1 MKNSKNLTAKS
12 KKMKEKILALTQKY
26 YPRIAELREY
36 LHAHP
41 ELSYEEFNTAEKIS
55 QCLDEFKIAHQK
67 NIAKTGIL
75 AQISGTKATKN
86 PKCVLLRADM
96 DALPVQEENALA
108 YASKIAGK
116 MHACGHDGH
125 TAALLGT
132 ALILNELKDEFSGT
146 VKLMFQPAEENH
158 GGAKPMIEEGILDNP
173 NVDAV
178 FGFHLWGAIL
188 ENTAQI
194 KSKAVM
200 AGVDSFELEFI
211 GRGGHGAHPHT
222 TIDPIVMAAKF
233 INDAQTLV
241 SRRLKPIEA
250 GVLTIGCVNAGTTY
264 NIIPQNALL
273 KGTVRFLNENT
284 QNILHKGIE
293 DIAKAVALEFGG
305 EYKLNYM
312 KEYPPLHNDKA
323 MAELAQ
329 KSFAKI
335 LGDENI
341 IKEADADMGAEDFS
355 FLTRE
360 RKGAY
365 IFVGISKDLNK
376 PVLHHS
382 PHFCWDSQNLRV
394 LMQGE
399 AMLALDFLNEDKE
412 KQ

>member
-1 MKNSKNLTAKS
+1 
-12 KKMKEKILALTQKY
+12 MKEKILALTQKY
-26 YPRIAELREY
+26 YPQIAEFREY
-36 LHAHP
+36 LHANP
-41 ELSYEEFNTAEKIS
+41 ELSYEEFNTAEKITK
-55 QCLDEFKIAHQK
+55 CLDEFGIAYEK

-75 AQISGTKATKN
+75 AQISGTKQDKE

-96 DALPVQEENALA
+96 DALPVQEQSGVS

-132 ALILNELKDEFSGT
+132 ALILNELKGEFSGV
-146 VKLMFQPAEENH
+146 VKLMFQPAEENY
-158 GGAKPMIEEGILDNP
+158 GGAEPMIKAGILNNP

-178 FGFHLWGAIL
+178 FGFHLWGAL
-188 ENTAQI
+188 PEGLVQI
-194 KSKAVM
+194 TNNAVM

-241 SRRLKPIEA
+241 SRRLKPVEA
-250 GVLTIGCVNAGTTY
+250 GVVTIGHINAGTTY

-273 KGTVRFLNENT
+273 KGTVRFLNEQT
-284 QNILHKGIE
+284 QTILQKGIE

-305 EYKLNYM
+305 EYKLEYS

-323 MAELAQ
+323 MTELAQ
-329 KSFAKI
+329 RAFAKI
-335 LGDENI
+335 LGDENV
-341 IKEADADMGAEDFS
+341 IKEAYADMGAEDFA

-365 IFVGISKDLNK
+365 GFVGIAKDK

-382 PHFCWDSQNLRV
+382 PHFCWDSQNLKV

-399 AMLALDFLNEDKE
+399 VMLVLDFLKGC
-412 KQ
+412 